1 MKDIRHLTDSE
12 LVSFLESVNEKPF
25 RAKQIAEWL
34 WKKGASRFEDMT
46 NLSVSLRAA
55 LDAHFSFQAADIEE
69 EVKAGDGTVKFVFRL
84 HDGQKVEG
92 VLIPSAG
99 RTTACI
105 SSQVG
110 CPLRCAF
117 CATGTMGFIRQ
128 LHYSEIFDQ
137 YRLINAKSLANFGK
151 QLSNIVYMGMGEPLL
166 NYDNVM
172 RSVEILTA
180 PWGQQLSPSRIT
192 LSTAG
197 VAPAIKRLA
206 DDGFKAGLA
215 VSLHCA
221 DELKRIKLMPVT
233 ELHPLKTLQEA
244 LSYYHS
250 KTNERITIEYLLLN
264 GLNDST
270 DDARKLWEYCKHF
283 PVKINIIEYNAT
295 GDRFSPSPA
304 YRLEAFVN
312 YLTAKNMVVNIRR
325 SKGKDAQAA
334 CGQLVQKRLKT
345 ETNIP

>member
-1 MKDIRHLTDSE
+1 MKDIRHLTDNE

-25 RAKQIAEWL
+25 RAKQIGEWL
-34 WKKGASRFEDMT
+34 WKKGACSFEEMS
-46 NLSVSLRAA
+46 NLSVSLRSA
-55 LDAHFSFQAADIEE
+55 LASQFSFQTAEIEE

-84 HDGQKVEG
+84 YDGQKVEG

-128 LHYSEIFDQ
+128 LHYAEIFDQ
-137 YRLINAKSLANFGK
+137 YRLINVKSLAYFGK
-151 QLSNIVYMGMGEPLL
+151 PLSNIVYMGMGEPLL

-197 VAPAIKRLA
+197 VAPAIRRLA

-221 DELKRIKLMPVT
+221 DEPKRIKLMPVT
-233 ELHPLKTLQEA
+233 ELHPLKDLQEA

-264 GLNDST
+264 GVNDST
-270 DDARKLWEYCKHF
+270 EDARKLWEYCKPF

-295 GDRFSPSPA
+295 GDKFTSSPA

-312 YLTAKNMVVNIRR
+312 YLTNKNMVVNIRR
-325 SKGKDAQAA
+325 SKGQDAQAA
-334 CGQLVQKRLKT
+334 CGQLVQKKRKT
-345 ETNIP
+345 EN

>member
-12 LVSFLESVNEKPF
+12 LVSFLESVNEKKF

-34 WKKGASRFEDMT
+34 WKKGTRSFDEMS
-46 NLSVSLRAA
+46 NLSVSLRSALAA
-55 LDAHFSFQAADIEE
+55 RFLFQVTDIED

-99 RTTACI
+99 RVTACI

-128 LHYSEIFDQ
+128 LYYAEIFDQ
-137 YRLINAKSLANFGK
+137 YMLMNEKAISYFGK
-151 QLSNIVYMGMGEPLL
+151 NISNVVYMGMGEPLL
-166 NYDNVM
+166 NYDQVM
-172 RSVEILTA
+172 RSVEVLTA
-180 PWGQQLSPSRIT
+180 PWGQSLSPSRIT

-221 DELKRIKLMPVT
+221 DELKRAQLMPVT

-270 DDARKLWEYCKHF
+270 EDARMLWEFCKPF

-295 GDRFSPSPA
+295 GGKFSPSPA

-334 CGQLVQKRLKT
+334 CGQLVQKRLKI
-345 ETNIP
+345 EN

>member
-12 LVSFLESVNEKPF
+12 LVSFLESVNEKKF

-34 WKKGASRFEDMT
+34 WKKGARSFDEMS
-46 NLSVSLRAA
+46 NLSVSLRSVLVAQ
-55 LDAHFSFQAADIEE
+55 FSFQVANIED

-99 RTTACI
+99 RVTACI

-128 LHYSEIFDQ
+128 LHHTEIFDQ
-137 YRLINAKSLANFGK
+137 YTLMNEKAISYFGK
-151 QLSNIVYMGMGEPLL
+151 PISNIVYMGMGEPLL

-197 VAPAIKRLA
+197 VAPAIRRLA

-221 DELKRIKLMPVT
+221 DELKRAQLMPVT

-270 DDARKLWEYCKHF
+270 EDARKLWEFCKPF

-295 GDRFSPSPA
+295 GGKFSPSPA

-334 CGQLVQKRLKT
+334 CGQLVQKRLKI
-345 ETNIP
+345 EN

>member
-1 MKDIRHLTDSE
+1 MKDIRHITDSE
-12 LVSFLESVNEKPF
+12 LVSFLESIKEKPF
-25 RAKQIAEWL
+25 RAKQISEWL
-34 WKKGASRFEDMT
+34 WKKGMRSFDEMS
-46 NLSVSLRAA
+46 NLSTSLRTA
-55 LDAHFSFQAADIEE
+55 LASHFSFQTTDIEE
-69 EVKAGDGTVKFVFRL
+69 EVKAGDGTVKFVFQL
-84 HDGQKVEG
+84 YDGQKVEG

-117 CATGTMGFIRQ
+117 CATGTMGFVRQ

-137 YRLINAKSLANFGK
+137 YMLINQKSLAYMGK
-151 QLSNIVYMGMGEPLL
+151 PLSNIVYMGMGEPLL
-166 NYDNVM
+166 NYDNVW

-180 PWGQQLSPSRIT
+180 SWGQALSPSRIT

-197 VAPAIKRLA
+197 VAPAIRRLA
-206 DDGFKAGLA
+206 DDSFKAGLA
-215 VSLHCA
+215 ISLHCA
-221 DELKRIKLMPVT
+221 DELKRAQLMPVT
-233 ELHPLKTLQEA
+233 ELHPLKSLQDA

-270 DDARKLWEYCKHF
+270 DDARMLWEYCKPF
-283 PVKINIIEYNAT
+283 PVKINIIEYNST
-295 GDRFSPSPA
+295 GDKFSPSPA

-334 CGQLVQKRLKT
+334 CGQLVQKKRKT
-345 ETNIP
+345 EK